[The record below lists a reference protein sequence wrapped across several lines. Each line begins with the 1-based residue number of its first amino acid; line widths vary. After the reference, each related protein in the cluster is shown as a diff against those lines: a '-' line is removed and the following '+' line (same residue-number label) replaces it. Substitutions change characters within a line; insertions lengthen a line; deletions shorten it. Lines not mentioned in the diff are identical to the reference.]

1 MYVGKELLWIEI
13 LLKYCR
19 IVQARLSVLYIAR
32 WMHGLLLF
40 LRVQLHVGHILAIQL
55 LKICLC
61 YLILNHGM
69 NNQLASNI
77 IFQENKVCE
86 ECNLRVKK
94 QAKFFSSHFLQWEI
108 EFSCQGLRIFS
119 WKWGGEEG
127 CSDWLSEFHYPIIHA
142 QLYIYNSDYH
152 INSTSPLW
160 YGICHRIVDSLNGS
174 KLRLRS
180 SPVYN

>member
-119 WKWGGEEG
+119 WKWGGRKVVVIG
-127 CSDWLSEFHYPIIHA
+127 YQNSIIQSYTHSCIFTTLIIISIQPLHSDMAYVIE
-142 QLYIYNSDYH
+142 
-152 INSTSPLW
+152 
-160 YGICHRIVDSLNGS
+160 
-174 KLRLRS
+174 
-180 SPVYN
+180 